1 MLVRNMA
8 FVIASGMLTLCGS
21 ASAAFVQYVNDWPF
35 APPPEQWFADAG
47 PVTTL
52 DFVGLAPQHMSDQY
66 SHLGAT
72 FTGDDF
78 AYTSFIASDGFGIK
92 GGALWGGSIEFKFD
106 QPRTAVAI
114 LFPGIAYLKLLLRG
128 EVIYSSGAWNVGELS
143 FIGLIGDQPFD
154 EVHIIDPLGDVHVDN
169 IYFGAAVPGP
179 GVLAALLP
187 ALGGLTR
194 RRGRCAARGA
204 GSGTRKD
211 G

>member
-1 MLVRNMA
+1 VKRHAALLLTAPLVLSLSLRTHA
-8 FVIASGMLTLCGS
+8 GFVG
-21 ASAAFVQYVNDWPF
+21 YVNDWPS
-35 APPPEQWFADAG
+35 APSPDQWFIDAG

-66 SHLGAT
+66 SRLGVT

-114 LFPGIAYLKLLLRG
+114 LFPGTAYMRLFLQG
-128 EVIYSSGAWNVGELS
+128 ELVYESGAWNIGELS
-143 FIGLIGDQPFD
+143 FLGLIGDQPFD
-154 EVHIIDPLGDVHVDN
+154 EVHIIDPLGSVHVDN

-187 ALGGLTR
+187 ALGWTGR
-194 RRGRCAARGA
+194 RRRERAL
-204 GSGTRKD
+204 K
-211 G
+211 